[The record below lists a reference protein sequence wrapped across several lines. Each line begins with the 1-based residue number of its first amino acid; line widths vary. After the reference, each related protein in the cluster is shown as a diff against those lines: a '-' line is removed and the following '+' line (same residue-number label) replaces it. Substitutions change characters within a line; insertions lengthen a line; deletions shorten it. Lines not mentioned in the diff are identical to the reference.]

1 MRFYSELTYW
11 NTACCKK
18 RKNAFVSLSLRWK
31 ELQNKENPCKLI
43 LYGDFL
49 FLVHGKNKHIK
60 AFFRCTIRCTWSYAY
75 ICDILMLSK
84 KIKNFSKKTTTFLK
98 KNRNFFKNV
107 LVFLLL
113 PMHRKPSFCGGT
125 DLSCV
130 LFAGKKPKTPYFI
143 SSRNDL

>member
-43 LYGDFL
+43 LYGNFL

-107 LVFLLL
+107 VVF
-113 PMHRKPSFCGGT
+113 
-125 DLSCV
+125 
-130 LFAGKKPKTPYFI
+130 FI
-143 SSRNDL
+143 VTNAS

>member
-1 MRFYSELTYW
+1 MHRFKKKVLPEKEVFRRGGRVVDCGGLE
-11 NTACCKK
+11 NRCTA
-18 RKNAFVSLSLRWK
+18 RYRGFESLPLRWK
-31 ELQNKENPCKLI
+31 ELQNKENLCKLI

-75 ICDILMLSK
+75 ICDIFMLSK

-107 LVFLLL
+107 LVF
-113 PMHRKPSFCGGT
+113 
-125 DLSCV
+125 
-130 LFAGKKPKTPYFI
+130 FI
-143 SSRNDL
+143 VTNAS

>member
-31 ELQNKENPCKLI
+31 ELQNKENSCKLI

-60 AFFRCTIRCTWSYAY
+60 AFFRCTIRCTWSYGV
-75 ICDILMLSK
+75 
-84 KIKNFSKKTTTFLK
+84 
-98 KNRNFFKNV
+98 NV
-107 LVFLLL
+107 
-113 PMHRKPSFCGGT
+113 T
-125 DLSCV
+125 
-130 LFAGKKPKTPYFI
+130 I
-143 SSRNDL
+143 